1 MRLTIRIGHQHHAV
15 PAAQRTKGLR
25 PAVVAAASVL
35 LAPLLAVPLAGPAVA
50 HGGDSSEARDLA
62 SSTAVS
68 WQRTA
73 IRTIY
78 SATEG
83 AKAPPDGALYLAFT
97 SLAVHD
103 AAVKAERRGS
113 QVAAAAVAT
122 AAHDVLLKYFPA
134 SAAALA
140 ADLTASLAMVPD
152 GRKETVG
159 KAIGAA
165 AAAEMIASRVGDGRN
180 NVFADGSTVAP
191 YSKAPAP
198 GIWQP
203 PASGMALYWLGFVK
217 PVIDVGPVR
226 LDGPDALTSAAYA
239 RDYEEVRK
247 AGELNAPLTD
257 RTQEQTDIAKFFANN
272 PVPMYRNALCDLL
285 EAEPMEL
292 LATTQLFA
300 QIDAAV
306 VTTFIQTWRTK
317 YEVGFWRPFQAI
329 AGALTDGNPATN
341 PHPGTV
347 PWAPLIANPAY
358 SDYTSGHGSA
368 TSPFAQV
375 LRRTLGDHTTLVLK
389 AGALTRTYTS
399 LRALENDALNA
410 RIWGGLH
417 FRTAMEDTYRQ
428 GHRTANR
435 VMRASAGRQGW
446 WEGHHDDHEGDS
458 DE

>member
-1 MRLTIRIGHQHHAV
+1 MSI
-15 PAAQRTKGLR
+15 PR
-25 PAVVAAASVL
+25 PAVAAAAASVL

-50 HGGDSSEARDLA
+50 HGGDHPEARDLA
-62 SSTAVS
+62 ASTAVS

-73 IRTIY
+73 IRTVY
-78 SATEG
+78 TEG
-83 AKAPPDGALYLAFT
+83 TKAPPEGALYLAFT
-97 SLAVHD
+97 SLAVQD
-103 AAVKAERRGS
+103 AAVKAKRRGS

-122 AAHDVLLKYFPA
+122 AAHDVLLEYFPA
-134 SAAALA
+134 SATALDADLA
-140 ADLTASLAMVPD
+140 ASLVPVPD
-152 GRKETVG
+152 GRKEALGV
-159 KAIGAA
+159 AIGAA
-165 AAAEMIASRVGDGRN
+165 AADKMIASRVGDGRN
-180 NVFADGSTVAP
+180 NVFADGHTVAP

-203 PASGMALYWLGFVK
+203 PAGGVMALAWLGFVK
-217 PVIDVGPVR
+217 PVIDVKPVKV
-226 LDGPDALTSAAYA
+226 DGPDALTSRAYT

-247 AGELNAPLTD
+247 VGELNAPLTV
-257 RTQEQTDIAKFFANN
+257 RSQEQTDIAKFFANN
-272 PVPMYRNALCDLL
+272 PVPMYRGALCDLL
-285 EAEPMEL
+285 DAEPMGL
-292 LATTQLFA
+292 SATTRLFA
-300 QIDAAV
+300 QIDAAM
-306 VTTFIQTWRTK
+306 VTTLIQTWRLK

-347 PWAPLIANPAY
+347 PWAPLVANPAY

-399 LRALENDALNA
+399 LRALEHDALHA

-417 FRTAMEDTYRQ
+417 FRTAMEDTYHQ

-435 VMRASAGRQGW
+435 VMRATAGRGGW
-446 WEGHHDDHEGDS
+446 
-458 DE
+458 